1 MNNKRMNL
9 DKLDFGPPAA
19 ERDILSGL
27 QNYFVESQSYRRLK
41 KGRKSILLGNR
52 GTGKSAIF
60 RILAANYRQQ
70 GKVVIELTPED
81 YSYEMLSRTLVAEQK
96 GAWAKVGA
104 YTASWKYL
112 IYVLIMARI
121 LEKAPNLKKKEAKE
135 IYTFLRDNHQ
145 GFQNSPLEILIS
157 YLKRFE
163 QFKLGLLD
171 TSIKVRKL
179 QTLYKLQEI
188 SKLIPILEAVCEN
201 IPVAVF
207 VDELDRGW
215 DASEDAKAF
224 VSGLFQAAM
233 SLNQTIQNTR
243 VMISLRQ
250 EMYNSIPTL
259 YEDAQKVWDLIEVIR
274 WDKSSLLSLIAK
286 RIAHSYPELY
296 QTEADVCWDAVF
308 APSDPAICKQSFDYL
323 VDRTLYRPR
332 EIIQFCIQATEMA
345 IERKEFPVSFASIMD
360 VEPLYSGHRT
370 KDIAA
375 EYRFQYPDLLK
386 VFEAFRGRPYKLERA
401 ELEEICLDIILNEM
415 MGTHGVEWLHDQ
427 EPEFLITILWEIGFI
442 RAQVKGNAENQ
453 RPRFLGSHEISTL
466 NLKSVTKFDIH
477 PMFRANLG
485 MESTVV

>member
-1 MNNKRMNL
+1 MKKNRRNL
-9 DKLDFGPPAA
+9 EQLDFGPPAA

-41 KGRKSILLGNR
+41 KGGKSILLGNR

-60 RILAANYRQQ
+60 RVLAAHYRQQ
-70 GKVVIELTPED
+70 GYVVIELTPED
-81 YSYEMLSRTLVAEQK
+81 YSYEMLSRTLTEEHK

-121 LEKAPNLKKKEAKE
+121 LDKAPNLKKREAKE
-135 IYTFLRDNHQ
+135 IYKFLRDNHQ

-157 YLKRFE
+157 YLKRFD
-163 QFKLGLLD
+163 QLKLGLLD
-171 TSIKVRKL
+171 ASIKVRKL
-179 QTLYKLQEI
+179 QTLYKLEEI
-188 SKLIPILEAVCEN
+188 SRLLPILETVCAH

-233 SLNQTIQNTR
+233 SINQTIQNTR

-274 WDKSSLLSLIAK
+274 WDKLSLLGLIAK
-286 RIAHSYPELY
+286 RIAYSFTELHEKSAN
-296 QTEADVCWDAVF
+296 QCWNTVF
-308 APSDPAICKQSFDYL
+308 ASGNSVESFDYL
-323 VDRTLYRPR
+323 IDRTLYRPR
-332 EIIQFCIQATEMA
+332 EIIQFCIQATELA
-345 IERKEFPVSFASIMD
+345 IERREFPISFESVKE
-360 VEPLYSGHRT
+360 VESLYSEHRT

-375 EYRFQYPDLLK
+375 EYRFQYPELLK
-386 VFEAFRGRPYKLERA
+386 VFEAFRGRPHTLERTV
-401 ELEEICLDIILNEM
+401 LEEICLEIILTEM
-415 MGTHGVEWLHDQ
+415 TGTHGVQWLQDQ
-427 EPEFLITILWEIGFI
+427 EPEFLITILWEIGFL
-442 RAQVKGNAENQ
+442 RAQVKGNAGNGG
-453 RPRFLGSHEISTL
+453 PTFLGSHEISTL
-466 NLKSVTKFDIH
+466 NLKSVDRFDIH

-485 MESTVV
+485 MESSA